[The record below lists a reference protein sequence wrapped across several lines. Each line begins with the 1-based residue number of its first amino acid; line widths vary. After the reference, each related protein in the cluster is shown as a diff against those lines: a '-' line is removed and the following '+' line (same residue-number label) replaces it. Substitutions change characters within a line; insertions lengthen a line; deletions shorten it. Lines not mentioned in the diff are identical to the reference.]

1 MWMLF
6 KEGGWWMW
14 FILVFG
20 AITLGTS
27 FAFLMRPSSKH
38 LGFIKWMTRA
48 VLYST
53 AAGILMDFST
63 VLHVVAN
70 HYDEF
75 PPEQRLRVI
84 IEGFGESLAP
94 GVMGF
99 AFLALIAVVTAVGQ
113 RRLDAAKGA

>member
-1 MWMLF
+1 MHHSGRPGCRPLGPGRILPHPRAGALRDARSRPRRAREECDPISRHRRPPPCVHPGMWMLF

-38 LGFIKWMTRA
+38 LGFIKWMSRA

-53 AAGILMDFST
+53 AAGILMDFS
-63 VLHVVAN
+63 
-70 HYDEF
+70 
-75 PPEQRLRVI
+75 
-84 IEGFGESLAP
+84 
-94 GVMGF
+94 
-99 AFLALIAVVTAVGQ
+99 
-113 RRLDAAKGA
+113 

>member
-20 AITLGTS
+20 AIALGTS
-27 FAFLMRPSSKH
+27 FAFMMRPSTKH
-38 LGFIKWMTRA
+38 LGFLKWMSRA
-48 VLYST
+48 VLYSI
-53 AAGILMDFST
+53 AAGVLMDFST
-63 VLHVVAN
+63 TLHFVAQ
-70 HYDEF
+70 DEKLTSDM
-75 PPEQRLRVI
+75 RARIL

-113 RRLDAAKGA
+113 RRLDAARGA